1 MDLTRGYWVGTE
13 FFPFPSVAAS
23 QPRQE
28 AVGQIRAAA
37 AGLRASGAG
46 SRPRSRSRSR
56 GPPANSSVGRALA
69 LAAERNHAPNT
80 TRDAIISA
88 AASAQS
94 ATALGQAVAR
104 ANLDRLTR
112 GKYLTALR
120 DYVRVCNERGE
131 CDQPITAAKVVA
143 LLADYVA
150 VRGNQGPGMSQLLS
164 RLTGACQGA
173 GLQWL
178 SPTDDAYVRGQ
189 MRTLASLFP
198 YVVQPAA
205 AITYAELD
213 VVVAS
218 LQAQPGLA
226 SAQLVAMM
234 LLAHD
239 AMLRGSE
246 FCDGHLLVKD
256 VEVVEEGAGAGR
268 GGLELSLYF
277 RKMSKVRQD
286 TRETGTKVVRKHHQL
301 RDTVKAVR
309 EYITAAGLKPDDPL
323 FQLRDPETNSV
334 TNANGFPYPAFTLA
348 VRAAFRAAGVPNADC
363 YTGRGL
369 RAGGHTDLYREVQDF
384 ELIGLL
390 GGWKS
395 ARAQAL
401 YLRAQKI
408 NFSFLS
414 DVIGD
419 D

>member
-1 MDLTRGYWVGTE
+1 M
-13 FFPFPSVAAS
+13 
-23 QPRQE
+23 
-28 AVGQIRAAA
+28 
-37 AGLRASGAG
+37 
-46 SRPRSRSRSR
+46 
-56 GPPANSSVGRALA
+56 
-69 LAAERNHAPNT
+69 AAERHHSPNPM
-80 TRDAIISA
+80 RDAIIAA

-94 ATALGQAVAR
+94 ATELGQAVAR
-104 ANLDRLTR
+104 ANLDRLTS

-120 DYVRVCNERGE
+120 DYARVCAERGE
-131 CDQPITAAKVVA
+131 DDQPITAAKVVA
-143 LLADYVA
+143 LLTDYVA
-150 VRGNQGPGMSQLLS
+150 VRGNQGTGMSQLLS

-178 SPTDDAYVRGQ
+178 SPTDDAYVRRQ
-189 MRTLASLFP
+189 MRMLAGLFP

-218 LQAQPGLA
+218 LQSRPGLA

-234 LLAHD
+234 LLGHD

-256 VEVVEEGAGAGR
+256 VEVVEEGEGAGR
-268 GGLELSLYF
+268 GGLELTLLF

-286 TRETGTKVVRKHHQL
+286 ARETGTKVVRKHHPL